1 MIDCRLIAFKR
12 SDSMKILIADDQA
25 DVRNALKL
33 LLEQVEGSFLIYEA
47 DDMDS
52 LYSQLERLKPDLLLL
67 DWELSDRNMADS
79 VPQMRKLA
87 PGISIIALSVRPEAE
102 DMAKAAGANAFV
114 SKGDNSDRLLSV
126 IYSIK

>member
-1 MIDCRLIAFKR
+1 
-12 SDSMKILIADDQA
+12 MKILIADDQA